1 MAMQQKSLLMK
12 EQQKEELI
20 EEPIKLIKVSE
31 LFKKGNRIELEK
43 LKQIAVAPILTKK
56 EIKNASIVKNLIS
69 SVEERFLCLVDFNSS
84 YSATPDNQ
92 TTTKVSDSSQ
102 PDIRLVVL
110 KKWSTQG
117 TEAKKLLQKT
127 AFSLYSQTKN

>member
-1 MAMQQKSLLMK
+1 MAMQQKTILMK
-12 EQQKEELI
+12 EQQKEEVI
-20 EEPIKLIKVSE
+20 EEPIKLTKVSE
-31 LFKKGNRIELEK
+31 LFKKGNRIEFEK

-56 EIKNASIVKNLIS
+56 EVKNASIVKNLIS

-84 YSATPDNQ
+84 YSSCLDNE
-92 TTTKVSDSSQ
+92 TAKISESSQ

-117 TEAKKLLQKT
+117 TEAKKLL
-127 AFSLYSQTKN
+127 